1 MENFA
6 YYVFLVIAAI
16 VAVFVLKKVAG
27 CLMKTIFLAVIVA
40 VLLAIYFL
48 YFKGYAVSRLLFPG
62 LVKRLCN

>member
-1 MENFA
+1 MHCGVFRNTIKEEMENFA

-48 YFKGYAVSRLLFPG
+48 YFKG
-62 LVKRLCN
+62 

>member
-1 MENFA
+1 MLHCSVFGNTIKEEMENFA

-16 VAVFVLKKVAG
+16 VAGFVLKKVAG

-48 YFKGYAVSRLLFPG
+48 YFKG
-62 LVKRLCN
+62 

>member
-40 VLLAIYFL
+40 VLFAIYFL
-48 YFKGYAVSRLLFPG
+48 YFKG
-62 LVKRLCN
+62 